1 MKERVMAITK
11 DYAIHISLGA
21 LLAFGG
27 AVWWM
32 SATYA
37 TIRINEK
44 NITEIKSTVVT
55 ELKSINTRLSRI
67 EGALGV
73 KKPEN
78 ESTPSN

>member
-44 NITEIKSTVVT
+44 KYNGDQKHCCHRIKVNKYQIVT
-55 ELKSINTRLSRI
+55 D
-67 EGALGV
+67 
-73 KKPEN
+73 
-78 ESTPSN
+78 